1 MDNAEGF
8 MYIMTL
14 FSATRTGSL
23 EKANRLPIFE
33 AFSITITPQI
43 HKKTKYA

>member
-1 MDNAEGF
+1 
-8 MYIMTL
+8 MYLITP
-14 FSATRTGSL
+14 SSDTITGSF